1 MFLTVSLN
9 GFVVLHRSRYS
20 STCDFEDWWLFS
32 VKMDRFRI
40 SLSVLRNILAAT
52 YTYTGLSLLFF
63 FFSIGLYVTEWYTE
77 FEKVMRLLTLLSGVS
92 LFHMRLL

>member
-9 GFVVLHRSRYS
+9 GIVVLHRRRYS

-32 VKMDRFRI
+32 VKMDRLRI

-52 YTYTGLSLLFF
+52 HTYTGLSLLFF
-63 FFSIGLYVTEWYTE
+63 FQLAY
-77 FEKVMRLLTLLSGVS
+77 MLLNGILSLRKS
-92 LFHMRLL
+92 